1 MATTTTAA
9 DSSKSQSG
17 GGGAQSSKKSRGKG
31 RSKNKKKDHLQSDKK
46 KGKQQVSSAP
56 AYAWSSFQNSPEPEE
71 LPVPSFAAEIF
82 VGGEDVGAMSQQL
95 RSLLGVG

>member
-1 MATTTTAA
+1 M
-9 DSSKSQSG
+9 
-17 GGGAQSSKKSRGKG
+17 
-31 RSKNKKKDHLQSDKK
+31 
-46 KGKQQVSSAP
+46 SSAP